1 MHAQKSKKAPSF
13 EMALKKL
20 EEIVGALENGEITL
34 SELVDSYKEGVYY
47 KNICQE
53 HIERAEL
60 LLDEIDA
67 AKTLMRSRMKA
78 LELRMWKRKFLFFT
92 GKTIL
97 TT

>member
-67 AKTLMRSRMKA
+67 HGSCKNLGAEPNEGVGTA
-78 LELRMWKRKFLFFT
+78 HVEA
-92 GKTIL
+92 
-97 TT
+97 